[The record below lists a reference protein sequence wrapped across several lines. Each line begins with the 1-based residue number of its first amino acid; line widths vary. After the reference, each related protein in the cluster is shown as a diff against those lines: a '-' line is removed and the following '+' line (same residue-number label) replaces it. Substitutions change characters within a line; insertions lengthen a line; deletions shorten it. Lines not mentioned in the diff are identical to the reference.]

1 MSMPSSRRQ
10 TPSFGLR
17 EDALEDGTPVLAVRG
32 DLDLFTAP
40 EFRERLAACAEA
52 GGGRVV
58 VDFGA
63 ASFIDSSGA
72 AALLQVRRL
81 HRDDARL
88 VIVNR
93 DPGIARIFEVMGL
106 DELFAIVPSREH
118 ALAAL
123 GPRRR

>member
-1 MSMPSSRRQ
+1 M
-10 TPSFGLR
+10 
-17 EDALEDGTPVLAVRG
+17 LAVDG

-58 VDFGA
+58 VDFGG

-93 DPGIARIFEVMGL
+93 DPGIARIFDVMGL
-106 DELFAIVPSREH
+106 GELFEIVASRDE
-118 ALAAL
+118 APAAL
-123 GPRRR
+123 GRRPLRR

>member
-1 MSMPSSRRQ
+1 MSMASPRRH
-10 TPSFGLR
+10 TADFGLR
-17 EDALEDGTPVLAVRG
+17 EDALDDGTPVLAVRG

-52 GGGRVV
+52 GGGKVV
-58 VDFGA
+58 VDFRG

-81 HRDDARL
+81 HRDDAHV

-93 DPGIARIFEVMGL
+93 DRGIARIFEVMGL
-106 DELFAIVPSREH
+106 DELFSIVGSREE
-118 ALAAL
+118 AAAAL
-123 GPRRR
+123 G

>member
-1 MSMPSSRRQ
+1 MASFRRQ
-10 TPSFGLR
+10 AASFGL
-17 EDALEDGTPVLAVRG
+17 DQDTLPDGTPVLAVRG

-52 GGGRVV
+52 GRGRVV
-58 VDFGA
+58 VDFCG

-81 HRDDARL
+81 HREDARL

-106 DELFAIVPSREH
+106 DELFTIVSSREH
-118 ALAAL
+118 AAAAFAR
-123 GPRRR
+123 PR

>member
-1 MSMPSSRRQ
+1 MASSRRKA
-10 TPSFGLR
+10 PSFGLR

-40 EFRERLAACAEA
+40 EFRERLAACAER

-58 VDFGA
+58 VDFGG

-118 ALAAL
+118 APAAL
-123 GPRRR
+123 GRRRL

>member
-1 MSMPSSRRQ
+1 MTSSRRQ
-10 TPSFGLR
+10 LANFGLR
-17 EDALEDGTPVLAVRG
+17 EDALPDGTPVLGVQG

-40 EFRERLAACAEA
+40 EFRERLGACAEA

-58 VDFGA
+58 VDFRG

-88 VIVNR
+88 VIVNHN
-93 DPGIARIFEVMGL
+93 PGIARIFEVMGL
-106 DELFAIVPSREH
+106 DELFAIVSSRDD
-118 ALAAL
+118 AQAVLQSL
-123 GPRRR
+123 